1 MKKKNKQVSKK
12 IEREKK
18 NKTREKQFID
28 HVFKKICYTNFKTTY
43 VIPCTAL
50 TICVLPPHT
59 DTLLKK
65 ISIPNT
71 CTAGGSSQS

>member
-1 MKKKNKQVSKK
+1 MKKNKQVNKK

-18 NKTREKQFID
+18 KKQEKNNSLN
-28 HVFKKICYTNFKTTY
+28 HVFKKIFYTNFKTTY